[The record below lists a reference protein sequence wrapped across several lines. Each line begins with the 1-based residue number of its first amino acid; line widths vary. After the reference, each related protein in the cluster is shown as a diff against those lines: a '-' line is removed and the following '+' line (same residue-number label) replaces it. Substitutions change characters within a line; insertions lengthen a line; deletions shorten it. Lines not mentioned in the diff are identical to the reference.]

1 MDLKLKSLKS
11 QLESCNDKLEV
22 LDYVYD
28 MYDTYLDEDIKHYIN
43 LKHTII
49 ELNVNKLNEEIE
61 EVYKELENFILE
73 RIEEIQK
80 DIDRLNAKK
89 KRMVV
94 IAEKMLPYILHSYML
109 ADPNSIYYTPDYK
122 QLEKDKLDAEISE
135 FMSNYNNRNG
145 SSNNE

>member
-43 LKHTII
+43 LKYTLI

-61 EVYKELENFILE
+61 EVYKEMESFI
-73 RIEEIQK
+73 IDKIDVIQK
-80 DIDRLNAKK
+80 DIDRLAAKK
-89 KRMVV
+89 KRMT
-94 IAEKMLPYILHSYML
+94 IMAEKMLPYVLHSYML

-135 FMSNYNNRNG
+135 FMNNCNN
-145 SSNNE
+145 SNNSTISE